1 MLAFLRA
8 HARFFLAAGLFS
20 LVINLALLAPSLY
33 MLQVFDRVLSTRSV
47 ETLVMLSLIT
57 GGALLLMFALDLAR
71 ARLLVLLG
79 ALFERGV
86 GRRTLELVLDS
97 VATPGSQVHQHA
109 LRDVGALRAF
119 LSGPG
124 IVALFDAPWMPIYL
138 VVIALFS
145 PVLGVL
151 ALASAIILVV
161 LTWINERTTR
171 NSLEQAQQ
179 QMRDA
184 GQFVDA
190 VMRNTEVVHAL
201 GMAPAVA
208 RRWEG
213 LSGALQ
219 TRQLGIQRIAGLV
232 GSGTRFFRQSV
243 QVVMMAAAAWLVIE
257 QLATPGV
264 MIAVTIILGR
274 ALAPVE
280 QLVGQWKAL
289 VEARLAWRRLDGLLG
304 RDAAQRFA
312 ALPEPSGAITVEG
325 LTYVPP
331 GAQKPIVQRVSVE
344 IAAGEVLALIGPSGS
359 GKSTLARLL
368 LGVLPPSAG
377 AVRLDGAALS
387 QWDPDRLGRHLGYL
401 PQDVALF
408 NGTVADN
415 IARLG
420 EVHDEEVVLAA
431 QRAQVHDLIVRL
443 PKGYDTP
450 VGEGG
455 RFLSGGQRQR
465 VGLARA
471 FYGNPRIVVLD
482 EPNAHLDTEGEQAL
496 ARAIAEARARGTTVV
511 LITQRTQILSV
522 ADRIMVMRDG
532 MVERIGVRQDKAA
545 EAAAAGAPAGDHPPG
560 AKPPV
565 LQAARAQGT
574 A

>member
-1 MLAFLRA
+1 MTAFMRA

-20 LVINLALLAPSLY
+20 LVINLVLLAPSLY

-71 ARLLVLLG
+71 GRLLALLG
-79 ALFERGV
+79 ALFERTV
-86 GRRTLELVLDS
+86 GRRTLQQVLGEVS
-97 VATPGSQVHQHA
+97 TPAAAGHQHA
-109 LRDVGALRAF
+109 LRDVGVLRAF

-124 IVALFDAPWMPIYL
+124 IVALFDAPWMPVYL

-145 PVLGVL
+145 PLLGVL
-151 ALASAIILVV
+151 GLASAAVLLL

-171 NSLEQAQQ
+171 AGLEQAQQ
-179 QMRDA
+179 QMRAA
-184 GQFVDA
+184 GQFVDG

-208 RRWEG
+208 QRWEAQ
-213 LSGALQ
+213 SGSL
-219 TRQLGIQRIAGLV
+219 QLGQLGLQRIAGLV
-232 GSGTRFFRQSV
+232 GSATRFFRQSV
-243 QVVMMAAAAWLVIE
+243 QVAMMAAAAWLVI
-257 QLATPGV
+257 QQQASAGV

-280 QLVGQWKAL
+280 QLVAQWKAL
-289 VEARLAWRRLDGLLG
+289 VEARVAWQRLSALLG
-304 RDAAQRFA
+304 RGDAPRFA
-312 ALPEPSGAITVEG
+312 ALPDPSGAITVEG

-331 GAQKPIVQRVSVE
+331 GAQKAVLRQVSVE

-368 LGVLPPSAG
+368 LGVLAPSAG
-377 AVRLDGAALS
+377 VVRLDGAALS

-401 PQDVALF
+401 PQDVSLF
-408 NGTVADN
+408 AGTIADN

-420 EVHDEEVVLAA
+420 NAHSEQVVLAA

-450 VGEGG
+450 VGEAG
-455 RFLSGGQRQR
+455 RWLSGGQCQR

-471 FYGNPRIVVLD
+471 FFGDPRIVVLD
-482 EPNAHLDTEGEQAL
+482 EPNAHLDKDGEQAL
-496 ARAIAEARARGTTVV
+496 ALAIAQARARGTTIV

-532 MVERIGVRQDKAA
+532 MVERIGVRQDKAP
-545 EAAAAGAPAGDHPPG
+545 EAAGAEPAAP
-560 AKPPV
+560 AANVPV
-565 LQAARAQGT
+565 LHSTRAQG
-574 A
+574 AA